1 VRQEV
6 ARFWVKHEEH
16 QQQAVPGH
24 SQMWPEVGSVECGG
38 VREAGGWQ
46 HSDGLVYRGGA
57 KVELQYL
64 GAVGQTEEAAA
75 ELEDG
80 GDEGGGAGEGVLD
93 PFGAGVAGAE
103 GEREEGVL
111 GVEEEEVGGGER
123 GVVVGEV
130 RGRELER
137 AALGAGEGVDDV

>member
-1 VRQEV
+1 MREGV
-6 ARFWVKHEEH
+6 AWYWLKHEEH
-16 QQQAVPGH
+16 QQETVPGH
-24 SQMWPEVGSVECGG
+24 DQMRPEVGSVECGG

-46 HSDGLVYRGGA
+46 HSDGRGQRGGVIA
-57 KVELQYL
+57 EVELQYL
-64 GAVGQTEEAAA
+64 GAVGQAEEAAA
-75 ELEDG
+75 EFEDG

-137 AALGAGEGVDDV
+137 AALGALRR